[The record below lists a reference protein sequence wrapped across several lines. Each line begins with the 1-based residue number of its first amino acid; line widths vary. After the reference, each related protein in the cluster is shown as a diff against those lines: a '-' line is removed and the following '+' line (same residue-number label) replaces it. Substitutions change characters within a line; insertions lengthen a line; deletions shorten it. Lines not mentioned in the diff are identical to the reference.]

1 MNDFLSV
8 ALKAVKKAGREIMK
22 QYKNELII
30 TNKKDNSPVT
40 NVDISA
46 EKIIIKTIKKSFP
59 KHGFLGEELG
69 SENNKSEYKWIID
82 PIDGTKNFIRKIPL
96 FGTQLALMKD
106 NEIIL
111 GVSYAPAIKELIYA
125 AKGKGAYLNGKKISV
140 SNIKLVNESYVS
152 YGGLNLF
159 NKHKLIPNLLS
170 LISECKGRR
179 GFGDF
184 WSYHLLAMGK
194 IDIFIEPETKIW
206 DIAAVSLIV
215 NEAGGKVTDIKCNKV
230 NIKTT
235 SIIATN
241 GLLHKKIM
249 NYF

>member
-1 MNDFLSV
+1 
-8 ALKAVKKAGREIMK
+8 
-22 QYKNELII
+22 
-30 TNKKDNSPVT
+30 
-40 NVDISA
+40 
-46 EKIIIKTIKKSFP
+46 
-59 KHGFLGEELG
+59 
-69 SENNKSEYKWIID
+69 
-82 PIDGTKNFIRKIPL
+82 
-96 FGTQLALMKD
+96 MKD

-215 NEAGGKVTDIKCNKV
+215 NEAGGKVTDIKGNKV